1 MKLPAQWIF
10 NLYRS
15 GLRNPTYRWGLILGT
30 FVYLLSPIDLSPDLI
45 PLLGQIDDVALV
57 MLLVTGLSQLI
68 GEWMQRQELEEVA
81 SNSQENADK
90 SANEPQTVDVKAVS
104 ID

>member
-10 NLYRS
+10 NLYRT
-15 GLRNPTYRWGLILGT
+15 GLRNPTYRWGLIVGT
-30 FVYLLSPIDLSPDLI
+30 FIYLLSPIDISPDLI

-68 GEWMQRQELEEVA
+68 GEWMQRQQLEVK
-81 SNSQENADK
+81 SNSTENNDN
-90 SANEPQTVDVKAVS
+90 SANVTKTVDVKSVS
-104 ID
+104 IE

>member
-10 NLYRS
+10 NLYRT
-15 GLRNPTYRWGLILGT
+15 GLRNPTYRWGLIVGT
-30 FVYLLSPIDLSPDLI
+30 FIYLLSPIDISPDLI
-45 PLLGQIDDVALV
+45 PLLGQIDDFALV

-68 GEWMQRQELEEVA
+68 GEWMQRQQLEVK
-81 SNSQENADK
+81 SNSTENNDN
-90 SANEPQTVDVKAVS
+90 SANETKTVDVKAVS